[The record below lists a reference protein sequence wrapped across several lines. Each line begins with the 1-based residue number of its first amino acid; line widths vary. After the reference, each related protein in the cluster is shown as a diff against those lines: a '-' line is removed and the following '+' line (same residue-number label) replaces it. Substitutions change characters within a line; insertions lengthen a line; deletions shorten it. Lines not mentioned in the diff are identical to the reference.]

1 MARRYLRHSDHIQGL
16 PSIRRV
22 GQSRTL
28 DVVVDFPAA
37 AKPVF
42 EFMELSGM
50 PMYETVDEICCE
62 EVVLKWANNYL
73 VVM

>member
-1 MARRYLRHSDHIQGL
+1 L
-16 PSIRRV
+16 PALAIVNSAAGSKFV
-22 GQSRTL
+22 SKSSPG
-28 DVVVDFPAA
+28 DVVVEFPAA